1 MDYDT
6 IKEINPQVIYCS
18 VTGYGQTGPYRDM
31 AGHDLNYTSTAG
43 AQGVIGTS
51 DGQHAIPWNLLA
63 DFAGGGLIA
72 AVAVLGALVYRHA
85 TGQGKYVD
93 VAMTDGVIYL
103 MAEMFSDALQNGSK
117 IQLGKGKEAGGNPRY
132 NVYRTK
138 DEKFISIASL
148 EPWFYQ
154 KLCQVM
160 GLEELA
166 PFMSMG
172 QEDERVQA
180 DFEEAFKTK
189 TRDQWFDIL
198 AEEDTCVGRVY
209 SLDEVPSDPQVQAR
223 EMVIELNHPSM
234 GKVQQVGV
242 PFKYA
247 GESLR
252 PRNFS
257 PMHGEN
263 TSDVLVGLGYSGEEI
278 KSLKESG
285 SVK

>member
-1 MDYDT
+1 M
-6 IKEINPQVIYCS
+6 
-18 VTGYGQTGPYRDM
+18 
-31 AGHDLNYTSTAG
+31 
-43 AQGVIGTS
+43 
-51 DGQHAIPWNLLA
+51 
-63 DFAGGGLIA
+63 
-72 AVAVLGALVYRHA
+72 
-85 TGQGKYVD
+85 
-93 VAMTDGVIYL
+93 
-103 MAEMFSDALQNGSK
+103 
-117 IQLGKGKEAGGNPRY
+117 
-132 NVYRTK
+132 
-138 DEKFISIASL
+138 
-148 EPWFYQ
+148 
-154 KLCQVM
+154 
-160 GLEELA
+160 
-166 PFMSMG
+166 
-172 QEDERVQA
+172 QA

>member
-1 MDYDT
+1 M
-6 IKEINPQVIYCS
+6 
-18 VTGYGQTGPYRDM
+18 
-31 AGHDLNYTSTAG
+31 
-43 AQGVIGTS
+43 
-51 DGQHAIPWNLLA
+51 
-63 DFAGGGLIA
+63 
-72 AVAVLGALVYRHA
+72 YRHA

-117 IQLGKGKEAGGNPRY
+117 IQLGKGKLAGGDPRY

-160 GLEELA
+160 GLEELG

-180 DFEEAFKTK
+180 ALTEAFKTK

-223 EMVIELNHPSM
+223 EMVVELKHPSR
-234 GKVQQVGV
+234 GKVWQVGV

-252 PRNFS
+252 PRSFS
-257 PMHGEN
+257 PMQDEN
-263 TSDVLVGLGYSGEEI
+263 TSDVLVSLGYSGEEI
-278 KSLKESG
+278 K
-285 SVK
+285 